1 MTKRGKKYRNA
12 LSNIQA
18 NEMYSPHDAVV
29 LAKENSSAN
38 FDETM
43 EIHIRMG
50 IDPRKADQQVRSS
63 VLLPHGLG
71 KPVRVLAFV
80 EGEGARIA
88 EQAGADFVS
97 DQETIQKI
105 KDGWSDFDAA
115 IAVPEMMGTV
125 GSLGKILGPRGL
137 MPNPK
142 AGTVA
147 PAEDLPRLINEAKAG
162 KIEFRLVKTANLHAP
177 IGKVSFSADNLF
189 DNFMAL
195 FDAVRRAKPPAAKGN
210 YFRRITLTTTMG
222 PAIRIDPN
230 LVEVE
235 IAD

>member
-1 MTKRGKKYRNA
+1 MTKRGKKYRKA
-12 LSNIQA
+12 LNNIKT
-18 NEMYSPHDAVV
+18 NEMYSPRDAVE
-29 LAKENSSAN
+29 LAKENSTAN

-88 EQAGADFVS
+88 EQAGADFIS

-147 PAEDLPRLINEAKAG
+147 PTEDLPRLINEAKAG
-162 KIEFRLVKTANLHAP
+162 KIEFRLDKTANLHAP
-177 IGKVSFSADNLF
+177 IGKASFSADNLF

-210 YFRRITLTTTMG
+210 YFRRITITSTMG

-235 IAD
+235 ITD

>member
-105 KDGWSDFDAA
+105 KDGWSDFAAA

-162 KIEFRLVKTANLHAP
+162 KIEFRLDKTANLHAP

>member
-1 MTKRGKKYRNA
+1 MTKRGKKYRKA
-12 LSNIQA
+12 LSNIKT
-18 NEMYSPHDAVV
+18 NEMYSPRDAVE
-29 LAKENSSAN
+29 LAKENSTAN

-88 EQAGADFVS
+88 EQAGADFIS

-147 PAEDLPRLINEAKAG
+147 PTEDLPRLINEAKAG
-162 KIEFRLVKTANLHAP
+162 KIEFRLDKTANLHAP
-177 IGKVSFSADNLF
+177 IGKASFSADNLY

-210 YFRRITLTTTMG
+210 YFRRITITSTMG

>member
-115 IAVPEMMGTV
+115 IAVQEMMGTV

-162 KIEFRLVKTANLHAP
+162 KIEFRLDKTANLHAP

>member
-162 KIEFRLVKTANLHAP
+162 KIEVRLDKTANLHAP

>member
-162 KIEFRLVKTANLHAP
+162 KIEFRLDKTANLHAP

-195 FDAVRRAKPPAAKGN
+195 FHAVRRAKPPAAKGN

>member
-1 MTKRGKKYRNA
+1 MTKRGKKYRKA
-12 LSNIQA
+12 LNNIKT
-18 NEMYSPHDAVV
+18 NEMYSPREAVE
-29 LAKENSSAN
+29 LAKENSTAN

-71 KPVRVLAFV
+71 KSVRVLAFV

-88 EQAGADFVS
+88 EQAGADFIS

-142 AGTVA
+142 LGSVTLELDKV
-147 PAEDLPRLINEAKAG
+147 IKSIKAG
-162 KIEFRLVKTANLHAP
+162 QVEFRAEKAGIIHA
-177 IGKVSFSADNLF
+177 GLGRVSFGENDILLNIASFIESVKKA
-189 DNFMAL
+189 
-195 FDAVRRAKPPAAKGN
+195 RPTGTKGQ
-210 YFRRITLTTTMG
+210 YLKKISIGSTMG
-222 PAIRIDPN
+222 PSLKID
-230 LVEVE
+230 LSSIDE
-235 IAD
+235 ASK

>member
-1 MTKRGKKYRNA
+1 MSKRGKKYRVA
-12 LSNIQA
+12 LDNIKS
-18 NEMYSPHDAVV
+18 NEMYSPREAVE
-29 LAKENSSAN
+29 LAKQNAAAN
-38 FDETM
+38 FDETLEVHM
-43 EIHIRMG
+43 RMG
-50 IDPRKADQQVRSS
+50 IDTRKADQQVRSS

-71 KPVRVLAFV
+71 KAVRVLAFV

-88 EQAGADFVS
+88 EQAGADFIS
-97 DQETIQKI
+97 DEETIQKI
-105 KDGWSDFDAA
+105 KEGWSDFDAA

-147 PAEDLPRLINEAKAG
+147 PTEDLPRLINEAKAG
-162 KIEFRLVKTANLHAP
+162 KIEFRLDKTANLHAP
-177 IGKVSFSADNLF
+177 IGKASFSADNLF

-222 PAIRIDPN
+222 PGIRVDPN

-235 IAD
+235 ISD

>member
-1 MTKRGKKYRNA
+1 MAKRGKKYRKA
-12 LSNIQA
+12 LSNIKT
-18 NEMYSPHDAVV
+18 NEMYSPRDAVE
-29 LAKENSSAN
+29 LAKENSAAN

-88 EQAGADFVS
+88 EQAGADFIS

-142 AGTVA
+142 LGTVTNEIIKA
-147 PAEDLPRLINEAKAG
+147 VKDAKSGQVEIKNDKDGNVGLSIGKKSFSDKNLIKNFNAVVDTIIKERPIGIKG
-162 KIEFRLVKTANLHAP
+162 NLVKNA
-177 IGKVSFSADNLF
+177 F
-189 DNFMAL
+189 
-195 FDAVRRAKPPAAKGN
+195 
-210 YFRRITLTTTMG
+210 ITSTMG
-222 PAIRIDPN
+222 VSYKLKLNKNI
-230 LVEVE
+230 
-235 IAD
+235 

>member
-1 MTKRGKKYRNA
+1 MTKRGKKYRKA
-12 LSNIQA
+12 LSNIKT
-18 NEMYSPHDAVV
+18 NEMYSPRDAVQI
-29 LAKENSSAN
+29 AKENSTAN

-50 IDPRKADQQVRSS
+50 IDPRKADQQVRST

-88 EQAGADFVS
+88 EQAGADFIS

-147 PAEDLPRLINEAKAG
+147 PTEDLPRLINEAKAG
-162 KIEFRLVKTANLHAP
+162 KIEFRLDKTANLHAP
-177 IGKVSFSADNLF
+177 IGKASFSADNLF

-235 IAD
+235 ITD

>member
-1 MTKRGKKYRNA
+1 
-12 LSNIQA
+12 
-18 NEMYSPHDAVV
+18 
-29 LAKENSSAN
+29 
-38 FDETM
+38 
-43 EIHIRMG
+43 MG

-71 KPVRVLAFV
+71 KSVRVLAFV

-88 EQAGADFVS
+88 EQAGADFIS

-147 PAEDLPRLINEAKAG
+147 PTEDLPRLINEAKAG
-162 KIEFRLVKTANLHAP
+162 KIEFRLDKTANLHAP
-177 IGKVSFSADNLF
+177 IGKASFSADNLF

-235 IAD
+235 ITD

>member
-105 KDGWSDFDAA
+105 KDGWSDFAAA

-162 KIEFRLVKTANLHAP
+162 KIEFRLDKPANLHAP

>member
-1 MTKRGKKYRNA
+1 
-12 LSNIQA
+12 
-18 NEMYSPHDAVV
+18 
-29 LAKENSSAN
+29 
-38 FDETM
+38 
-43 EIHIRMG
+43 
-50 IDPRKADQQVRSS
+50 
-63 VLLPHGLG
+63 
-71 KPVRVLAFV
+71 
-80 EGEGARIA
+80 
-88 EQAGADFVS
+88 
-97 DQETIQKI
+97 
-105 KDGWSDFDAA
+105 
-115 IAVPEMMGTV
+115 
-125 GSLGKILGPRGL
+125 

-162 KIEFRLVKTANLHAP
+162 KIEFRLDKTANLHAP

>member
-1 MTKRGKKYRNA
+1 MTKRGKKYRKA
-12 LSNIQA
+12 LSNIKT
-18 NEMYSPHDAVV
+18 NEMYSPRDAVE
-29 LAKENSSAN
+29 LAKENSAAN

-88 EQAGADFVS
+88 EQAGADFIS

-147 PAEDLPRLINEAKAG
+147 PTEDLPRLINEAKAG
-162 KIEFRLVKTANLHAP
+162 KIEFRLDKTANLHAP
-177 IGKVSFSADNLF
+177 IGKASFSADNLY

-230 LVEVE
+230 LVEGE
-235 IAD
+235 ITD

>member
-1 MTKRGKKYRNA
+1 MTKRGKKYRKA
-12 LSNIQA
+12 VSNIQA
-18 NEMYSPHDAVV
+18 NEMYAPRDAVT

-43 EIHIRMG
+43 EVHIRMG

-88 EQAGADFVS
+88 EQAGADFIS

-105 KDGWSDFDAA
+105 KDGWSDFDAT

-147 PAEDLPRLINEAKAG
+147 PTEDLPRLINEAKAG
-162 KIEFRLVKTANLHAP
+162 KIEFRLDKTANLHAP

-210 YFRRITLTTTMG
+210 YFRRITLATTMG

>member
-1 MTKRGKKYRNA
+1 MTKRGKKYRKA
-12 LSNIQA
+12 LNNIKT
-18 NEMYSPHDAVV
+18 NEMYSPREAVE
-29 LAKENSSAN
+29 LAKENSTAN

-71 KPVRVLAFV
+71 KSVRVLAFV

-88 EQAGADFVS
+88 EQAGADFIS

-147 PAEDLPRLINEAKAG
+147 PTEDLPRLINEAKAG
-162 KIEFRLVKTANLHAP
+162 KIEFRLDKTANLHAP
-177 IGKVSFSADNLF
+177 IGKASFSADNLY

-195 FDAVRRAKPPAAKGN
+195 FDAIRRAKPPAAKGN
-210 YFRRITLTTTMG
+210 YFRRITITSTMG

>member
-1 MTKRGKKYRNA
+1 MTKRGKKYRKA
-12 LSNIQA
+12 LSNIKT
-18 NEMYSPHDAVV
+18 NEMYSPRDAVE
-29 LAKENSSAN
+29 LAKENSTAN

-88 EQAGADFVS
+88 EQAGADFIS

-147 PAEDLPRLINEAKAG
+147 STEDLPRLINEAKAG
-162 KIEFRLVKTANLHAP
+162 KIEFRLDKTANLHAP
-177 IGKVSFSADNLF
+177 IGKASFSADNLY

-195 FDAVRRAKPPAAKGN
+195 FDAVRRAKPPASKGN
-210 YFRRITLTTTMG
+210 YFRRITITSTMG

>member
-1 MTKRGKKYRNA
+1 M
-12 LSNIQA
+12 
-18 NEMYSPHDAVV
+18 
-29 LAKENSSAN
+29 
-38 FDETM
+38 
-43 EIHIRMG
+43 
-50 IDPRKADQQVRSS
+50 
-63 VLLPHGLG
+63 
-71 KPVRVLAFV
+71 RVLAFV

-88 EQAGADFVS
+88 EQAGADFIS

-147 PAEDLPRLINEAKAG
+147 PTEDLPRLINEAKAG
-162 KIEFRLVKTANLHAP
+162 KIEFRLDKTANLHAP
-177 IGKVSFSADNLF
+177 IGKASFSADNLF

-235 IAD
+235 ITD

>member
-1 MTKRGKKYRNA
+1 MTKRGKKYRKA
-12 LSNIQA
+12 LSNIKT
-18 NEMYSPHDAVV
+18 NEMYSPRDAVE
-29 LAKENSSAN
+29 LAKENSAAN

-63 VLLPHGLG
+63 VLLPYGLG

-88 EQAGADFVS
+88 EQAGADFIS

-147 PAEDLPRLINEAKAG
+147 PTEDLPRLINEAKAG
-162 KIEFRLVKTANLHAP
+162 KIEFRLDKTANLHAP
-177 IGKVSFSADNLF
+177 IGKASFSADNLF

-210 YFRRITLTTTMG
+210 YFRRITITSTMG

-235 IAD
+235 ITD

>member
-1 MTKRGKKYRNA
+1 MTKRGKKYRKA
-12 LSNIQA
+12 LSNIKT
-18 NEMYSPHDAVV
+18 NEMYSPRDAVA
-29 LAKENSSAN
+29 LAKENSAAN

-88 EQAGADFVS
+88 EQAGADFIS

-147 PAEDLPRLINEAKAG
+147 PTEDLPRLINEAKAG
-162 KIEFRLVKTANLHAP
+162 KIEFRLDKTANLHAP
-177 IGKVSFSADNLF
+177 IGKASFSADNLY

-210 YFRRITLTTTMG
+210 YFRRITITSTMG

>member
-1 MTKRGKKYRNA
+1 MAKRGKKYRKA
-12 LSNIQA
+12 LSNIKT
-18 NEMYSPHDAVV
+18 NEMYSPRDAVEI
-29 LAKENSSAN
+29 AKENSTAN

-88 EQAGADFVS
+88 EQAGADFIS

-147 PAEDLPRLINEAKAG
+147 PTEDLPRLINEAKAG
-162 KIEFRLVKTANLHAP
+162 KIEFRLDKTANLHAP
-177 IGKVSFSADNLF
+177 IGKASFSADNLY

-195 FDAVRRAKPPAAKGN
+195 FDAVRRAKPPASKGN
-210 YFRRITLTTTMG
+210 YFRRITITSTMG

>member
-1 MTKRGKKYRNA
+1 MTKRGKKYRKA
-12 LSNIQA
+12 LNNIKT
-18 NEMYSPHDAVV
+18 NEMYSPRDAVE
-29 LAKENSSAN
+29 LAKENSTAN

-88 EQAGADFVS
+88 EQAGADFIS

-147 PAEDLPRLINEAKAG
+147 PTEDLPRLINEAKAG
-162 KIEFRLVKTANLHAP
+162 KIEFRLDKTANLHAP
-177 IGKVSFSADNLF
+177 IGKASFSADTLF

-210 YFRRITLTTTMG
+210 YFRRITITSTMG

-235 IAD
+235 ITD